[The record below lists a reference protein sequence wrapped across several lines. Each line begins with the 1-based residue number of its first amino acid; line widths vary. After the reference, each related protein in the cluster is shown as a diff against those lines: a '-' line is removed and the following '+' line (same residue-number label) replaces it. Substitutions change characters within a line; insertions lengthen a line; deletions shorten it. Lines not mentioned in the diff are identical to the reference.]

1 MATAEQLE
9 HRLRTGERMIEAEA
23 GPKKRERLES
33 HWVALLKEYERMVDA
48 ERERRERGIAA

>member
-23 GPKKRERLES
+23 DPKKRERLES